1 MTLVLG
7 AMDGEVAAI
16 TAGMDV
22 GSRGEWRG
30 FPVVRGTIAGTPVV
44 VSRTG
49 VGKTLS
55 AMLCQHLI
63 DEYAPERIIF
73 TGVAGALREDLEIGD
88 TVIAEDTMQHD
99 MDVTALGFERGQIP
113 YSPHRFY
120 VCDPGLV
127 EAAIAVD
134 SAHRAPHGGAHG
146 DVHRGRVLTGDQFIA
161 DPARREELASAF
173 DAIAVEMEG
182 ASVGLVATVNAIPF
196 LLIRTISD
204 HSDGSAVEFEKVVA
218 IAAENSWHY
227 VSRILEDL

>member
-22 GSRGEWRG
+22 DSRGEWRG
-30 FPVVRGTIAGTPVV
+30 FPVVRGSISGAPVV

-49 VGKTLS
+49 VGKSLS

-113 YSPHRFY
+113 YSPHRFFA
-120 VCDPGLV
+120 CDRGLV
-127 EAAIAVD
+127 ETAMAV
-134 SAHRAPHGGAHG
+134 APPRGS
-146 DVHRGRVLTGDQFIA
+146 VHRGRVLTGDQFIA
-161 DPARREELASAF
+161 DPARREELAEAF

-182 ASVGLVATVNAIPF
+182 ASVGLVASVNAIPF

-218 IAAENSWHY
+218 FAAENSWHY
-227 VSRILEDL
+227 LCKILEKV